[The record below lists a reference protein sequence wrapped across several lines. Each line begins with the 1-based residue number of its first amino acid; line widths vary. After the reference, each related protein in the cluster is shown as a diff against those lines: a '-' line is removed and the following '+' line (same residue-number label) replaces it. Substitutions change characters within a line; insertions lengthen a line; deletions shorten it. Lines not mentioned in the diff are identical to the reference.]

1 MLPSPVTCVFILHQP
16 GKAWGRAACQAPVGP
31 EPSLTSLAAP
41 ALVAAWWGAARRGP
55 WSRSGPQRSPV
66 WLHPHPWEPGSSPGG
81 ARNHSGSYKPFK
93 GKE

>member
-55 WSRSGPQRSPV
+55 WSRSGPQEIPCVAPPPPLGTREQPGRSP
-66 WLHPHPWEPGSSPGG
+66 
-81 ARNHSGSYKPFK
+81 
-93 GKE
+93 